1 MLAPHKV
8 RKIRK
13 SRLKTEISLVSKES
27 EAAQAISRKKKLS
40 RKVNKAIEK

>member
-27 EAAQAISRKKKLS
+27 EAAQAISRKKNYQEKLT
-40 RKVNKAIEK
+40 KP